1 MSVRPHTLPSSSVKA
16 RFAEFASAPTP
27 PLPPPSTLTLL
38 SSQLPQIPSPPLPL
52 PSPPTHTS
60 PTYAEAPLGYRAAGI
75 RLRAASPPL
84 FITNL
89 LDLGMIFTRPDL
101 TALEDLCL
109 TAPLILEVWLWDLWR
124 IVGIQV
130 GDMEEEARPL
140 PLPLPSPPT
149 HTSPTYAEAPLG
161 YRAAGI
167 RLRAASPPL
176 LLPSADIG
184 DSSEAAAARQ
194 PGLEITH
201 ATDTVDAT
209 TRRLVSREVGYRI
222 EDVWDD
228 MVGDMEERAPTTVEG
243 LSQRVKDLSTTLARD
258 THEIYV

>member
-84 FITNL
+84 
-89 LDLGMIFTRPDL
+89 
-101 TALEDLCL
+101 
-109 TAPLILEVWLWDLWR
+109 
-124 IVGIQV
+124 
-130 GDMEEEARPL
+130 
-140 PLPLPSPPT
+140 
-149 HTSPTYAEAPLG
+149 
-161 YRAAGI
+161 
-167 RLRAASPPL
+167 
-176 LLPSADIG
+176 LLPSADLG
-184 DSSEAAAARQ
+184 DSSEAVAARQ